1 MKLVD
6 RCESRMF
13 SKYSRIAAFLA
24 AASAAQAL
32 IAGCSAAEEA
42 KLPPGRCM
50 VSGECPQ
57 GETCRN
63 TYCEDIYFPR
73 REIKPY

>member
-1 MKLVD
+1 MDMGCKL
-6 RCESRMF
+6 
-13 SKYSRIAAFLA
+13 KYSSILA
-24 AASAAQAL
+24 MTLCASL
-32 IAGCSAAEEA
+32 LSVGCGVAKEK

-50 VSGECPQ
+50 VTSECPE

>member
-1 MKLVD
+1 M
-6 RCESRMF
+6 SHNI
-13 SKYSRIAAFLA
+13 S
-24 AASAAQAL
+24 ASAATPIYFVAAATIA
-32 IAGCSAAEEA
+32 IAGLAGCGAATEA

-57 GETCRN
+57 GEACRN

-73 REIKPY
+73 RDIKPY